1 MFQNLNLSSND
12 EVQIGTGNNPSA
24 IQSIITT
31 IQGSLNNA
39 PDDVYLDTNE
49 MWIAVIGSNSKSD
62 TGLRMGVEIISLD
75 LSSECVIITD
85 LS

>member
-1 MFQNLNLSSND
+1 MFQELYLGNYDD
-12 EVQIGTGNNPSA
+12 EVQIGTGNDPSD
-24 IQSIITT
+24 IQSVITS
-31 IQGSLNNA
+31 IHGYRGYA

-49 MWIAVIGSNSKSD
+49 MWFAAIGSKRY
-62 TGLRMGVEIISLD
+62 TGLEMDVEIISLD